1 MKDGSFDTDAL
12 ALSVFFS
19 IFRPDFVSICKFI
32 LGSDIL
38 GGLGLKQFNRP
49 HRFCPKLA
57 STKILSITGDHV
69 SDCLRLQLLSVFLFF
84 SKFWLSVVNS
94 ACGFGYRQHL
104 SRDYLAF
111 QSFTTYVWPGT
122 SREKMPRQRWSLDS
136 SRFCLLSG
144 FVDLARREMFYWTPH
159 SSV

>member
-38 GGLGLKQFNRP
+38 GGLGLEQFNRP

-57 STKILSITGDHV
+57 STKILSITGF
-69 SDCLRLQLLSVFLFF
+69 RLSAITAPLGIFVFLQILTFGR
-84 SKFWLSVVNS
+84 KQRLRIWLSATLV
-94 ACGFGYRQHL
+94 
-104 SRDYLAF
+104 SR
-111 QSFTTYVWPGT
+111 
-122 SREKMPRQRWSLDS
+122 
-136 SRFCLLSG
+136 
-144 FVDLARREMFYWTPH
+144 
-159 SSV
+159 